1 MALTA
6 DERNTLLMPL
16 LENGW
21 KMVNIR
27 DAINKVITF
36 KDFNK
41 AFGFMTI
48 VALMAEKMN
57 HHPEWFDVYN
67 KVDITLSTHDVG
79 GLSNNDI
86 KLATFIDNN
95 IF

>member
-21 KMVNIR
+21 KMVDIR

-48 VALMAEKMN
+48 VALMDEKMN
-57 HHPEWFDVYN
+57 HHPEWFNVYN

-95 IF
+95 IL

>member
-21 KMVNIR
+21 KMVNNR

-57 HHPEWFDVYN
+57 HHPEWFNVYN

-95 IF
+95 IL

>member
-1 MALTA
+1 
-6 DERNTLLMPL
+6 
-16 LENGW
+16 
-21 KMVNIR
+21 
-27 DAINKVITF
+27 
-36 KDFNK
+36 
-41 AFGFMTI
+41 MTI

-95 IF
+95 IL